1 MKHELRRT
9 YTAQFYKGN
18 RIPYC
23 IAMGVAICL
32 ISLNFGITALM
43 QQMLDTISGV
53 PGALS
58 LPTLGLLTVG
68 LIVSIVL
75 WKQINYWAKP
85 RFLQRAMVQYKD
97 YAFRKL
103 TEKHLAAFRQESI
116 SDYLSGFS
124 NDLNTI
130 ETDYL
135 KAQFEIVVNLI
146 TLAGS
151 TLMMLWYS
159 PIMTV
164 IAMAFCA
171 LPVLVAVFTGNKLA
185 AAEKQVSLKNAGFL
199 AALRDALSGFA
210 VMKSFR
216 AETEI
221 AQIVGESNRQAEQ
234 AKCRREQLDTVLDM
248 LVSVASVTAQ
258 LGTFLAGGVLIL
270 SGFPITPGKLVA
282 FLDLTGLF
290 IMSVRSLPSLLAKR
304 KAALGLVDKL
314 AEALENNAEDHGT
327 ALAGPLQQEIRLSH
341 LSFAYEPEKPVLNDI
356 SCTFQVGKSYAIVG
370 ASGSGK
376 STLLNLLMGSD
387 RYEGEVL
394 FDRQPLRDISSNALC
409 DAISIIQQNVFVF
422 NASIRDNITM
432 FKDFP
437 KAQVDEAIRLS
448 GLSALIAEKGEQYL
462 CGENGCYLS
471 GGEKQRISIAR
482 SLLRKSQILLADEAT
497 AALDAETA
505 YQVSDAILNLT
516 GMTRIVVTHALDGTL
531 LRRYDGILA
540 LKSGSIAEFGTFQQ
554 LMENKGYFYSLYTVS
569 QETA

>member
-1 MKHELRRT
+1 MKHDLRRT
-9 YTAQFYKGN
+9 YTGQFYKGN
-18 RIPYC
+18 RLSFC
-23 IAMGVAICL
+23 GAMVVAICL

-43 QQMLDTISGV
+43 QQVLDTISGV
-53 PGALS
+53 PDALP
-58 LPTLGLLTVG
+58 LPTLGLLTAG
-68 LIVSIVL
+68 LIGAIVL
-75 WKQINYWAKP
+75 LKQLNYWTKP
-85 RFLQRAMVQYKD
+85 FFLQRAMVQYKD
-97 YAFRKL
+97 FAFRKL
-103 TEKHLAAFRQESI
+103 TKKNLTAFRQERI

-135 KAQFEIVVNLI
+135 KSQFEIVVNCIALVG
-146 TLAGS
+146 A

-164 IAMAFCA
+164 IALAFCA
-171 LPVLVAVFTGNKLA
+171 LPVLAAVFTGNKLA

-199 AALRDALSGFA
+199 AALRDALSGFT
-210 VMKSFR
+210 VMKSFQ
-216 AETEI
+216 AEKEI
-221 AQIVGESNRQAEQ
+221 AQIVGESSQQAEQ
-234 AKCRREQLDTVLDM
+234 AKCRREKLDTVLDM
-248 LVSVASVTAQ
+248 IGSVASVTAQ
-258 LGTFLAGGVLIL
+258 LGTFLAGGALSL
-270 SGFPITPGKLVA
+270 SGFPITPGMLVA
-282 FLDLTGLF
+282 FIDLTGLF
-290 IMSVRSLPSLLAKR
+290 ITGVRDLPCLVAKR

-314 AEALENNAEDHGT
+314 AAALENNTEDHGT

-341 LSFAYEPEKPVLNDI
+341 LTFAYEPAKPVLNDI
-356 SCTFQVGKSYAIVG
+356 SCSFHAGKSYAIVG

-387 RYEGEVL
+387 SYEGEIL
-394 FDRQPLRDISSNALC
+394 FDRQPLREISGASLC
-409 DAISIIQQNVFVF
+409 DAISIIHQNVFVF

-437 KAQVDEAIRLS
+437 KAQVDEAIGLS
-448 GLSALIAEKGEQYL
+448 GLSALIAEKGEHYL
-462 CGENGCYLS
+462 CGENGCHLS

-516 GMTRIVVTHALDGTL
+516 GMTRIVVTHALDGNL
-531 LRRYDGILA
+531 LRRYDGILTLNA
-540 LKSGSIAEFGTFQQ
+540 GKIAEYGSFQQ
-554 LMENKGYFYSLYTVS
+554 LMDKKGYFYSLYTVS

>member
-1 MKHELRRT
+1 
-9 YTAQFYKGN
+9 
-18 RIPYC
+18 
-23 IAMGVAICL
+23 MGVAICL

-58 LPTLGLLTVG
+58 LPTLGLMTVG

-103 TEKHLAAFRQESI
+103 TAKHLAAFRQESI

-159 PIMTV
+159 PIMAV

-248 LVSVASVTAQ
+248 LVSVASVAAQ

-341 LSFAYEPEKPVLNDI
+341 LSFAYEPEQPVLNDI

-409 DAISIIQQNVFVF
+409 DAISIIHQNVFVF

-437 KAQVDEAIRLS
+437 MAQVDEAIRLS

-540 LKSGSIAEFGTFQQ
+540 LKSGSIAESGTFQQ